1 MGLDVQLALHIEP
14 VILLNPIFPS
24 SSYQGHTNPL
34 EAARQFGFK
43 PKIIVVQVDLKLYIA
58 IGFDDSHD
66 LIATSAFMDTLGEDW
81 KANASEYGGAR
92 LELDFISGRVELVGK
107 SLGLREVPT
116 KLIAP
121 TIQEIRRLMNEML
134 RPSKPPS

>member
-1 MGLDVQLALHIEP
+1 MGLDVQPTFQAEP
-14 VILLNPIFPS
+14 PILLHPIFPS
-24 SSYQGHTNPL
+24 NHYQGHTNPL

-43 PKIIVVQVDLKLYIA
+43 PKIIIAQVDSKLFIA

-66 LIATSAFMDTLGEDW
+66 LIASTAFGGILGEDW
-81 KANASEYGGAR
+81 KAKAGEYGGAR
-92 LELDFISGRVELVGK
+92 LELDFISERVELVGK
-107 SLGLREVPT
+107 SMGLREVPT

-134 RPSKPPS
+134 RPKKPPS